1 MVERLRLFFSSV
13 ATHLLSN
20 RSLYVRIKEI
30 VKQIYKDVC
39 KKKISIYLNIDN
51 INVVLIVMIKYK
63 HYRPCKIK
71 SLELQYSS
79 NFLRLNSPV
88 LSVNVLFIKFNWAVT
103 FSRIYFE
110 AFQIGFKITL
120 FRMLRLKDNMWV
132 GNTHAYLYVL
142 SNCYTTRLK
151 DVFI

>member
-20 RSLYVRIKEI
+20 RSLYVRLKEI
-30 VKQIYKDVC
+30 VKQIYNDVC
-39 KKKISIYLNIDN
+39 KKKKSIYLNIEN

-79 NFLRLNSPV
+79 NVLRLNSPV

-103 FSRIYFE
+103 FSRIYFG

-132 GNTHAYLYVL
+132 GNTHAYINVL

-151 DVFI
+151 DVF